1 MGEATFCFHDELID
15 FLPKKLRGRS
25 VQYQLNGPV
34 SVKHCIEA
42 LGVPHPEV
50 ALILANGSSVLF
62 SYPVQEGDHL
72 DVYSHNHGIE
82 VNPSI
87 TLHSPLLIPP
97 LFVLDN
103 HLGQLATYMRLL
115 GFDTSY
121 RNDFQDEELAA
132 LSGRG
137 GRVLLTRDRRLLM
150 RRAVEHGYWLRS
162 KDPRQQ
168 LTEVLDRFQLRAQI
182 RPWHRCLRCNGRL
195 LPVDKEAVLDRL
207 EPKTKLYYH
216 EFHMCQDCHQIYWKG
231 SHYSHM
237 QTFLETLA

>member
-103 HLGQLATYMRLL
+103 HLGKLAPPLSRDDWALGRRWLSQLCLYSFTLSYTSL
-115 GFDTSY
+115 G
-121 RNDFQDEELAA
+121 
-132 LSGRG
+132 
-137 GRVLLTRDRRLLM
+137 
-150 RRAVEHGYWLRS
+150 
-162 KDPRQQ
+162 K
-168 LTEVLDRFQLRAQI
+168 
-182 RPWHRCLRCNGRL
+182 
-195 LPVDKEAVLDRL
+195 
-207 EPKTKLYYH
+207 
-216 EFHMCQDCHQIYWKG
+216 
-231 SHYSHM
+231 
-237 QTFLETLA
+237 